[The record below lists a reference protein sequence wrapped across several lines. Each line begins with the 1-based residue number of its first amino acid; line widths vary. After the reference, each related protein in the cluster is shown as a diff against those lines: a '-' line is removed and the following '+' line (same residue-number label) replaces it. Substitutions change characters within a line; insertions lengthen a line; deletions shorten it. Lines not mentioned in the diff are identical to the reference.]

1 MNMVERIKGY
11 FAKKRLRKDHSAV
24 RMRQVI
30 NLHDAR
36 SVAFLYTSTDEA
48 TYILVKQFAEKITS
62 HFGTRKTLALAYI
75 PEKEAPSYHT
85 HLLHSDY
92 FTKKDVN
99 WYGYPSCP
107 AVDTFIQ
114 EDYDILIDIS
124 SGENGPLNY
133 ILDRSL
139 ARFKVG
145 RTPDGGDYDLI
156 VPTRPGATLDAYLS
170 RIIHILSQINHEKS
184 RIA

>member
-1 MNMVERIKGY
+1 MLDNIKVY
-11 FAKKRLRKDHSAV
+11 FAKKRLKKDVAKQ
-24 RMRQVI
+24 RQRQVI

-36 SVAFLYTSTDEA
+36 SVAFLYKSTDEA

-62 HFGTRKTLALAYI
+62 QFGTRKTMALAHI
-75 PEKEAPSYHT
+75 PEKNAPIYHS

-92 FTKKDVN
+92 FTKKEIN
-99 WYGYPSCP
+99 WYGYPSCQ
-107 AVDTFIQ
+107 AVEAFVQ

-124 SGENGPLNY
+124 FEENGPLKY
-133 ILDRSL
+133 ILERST

-145 RTPDGGDYDLI
+145 KTPDSGAYDLI
-156 VPTRPGATLDAYLS
+156 VPTRPGATMDAYLS
-170 RIIHILSQINHEKS
+170 RIIHLLSQINHEKS